1 MKNKWQVGIIL
12 AIGVLAVSTAAIFIR
27 LSIQVAGVKGVGFSL
42 FLAASRLSL
51 AATIVLPAW
60 RSLKFD
66 RPSPFAYH
74 YAIAA
79 GICLAIHFASWIT
92 SLSFTSITAST
103 AIVTTN
109 PIWVVTI
116 SWLWFKEKPSKL
128 TLIGITIATL
138 GGIVIASIDG
148 NIDRENS
155 NASLGNLL
163 ALIGAWMASL
173 YLLLGRQAQQQGLSI
188 SSYIAIAYSTAAI
201 ILIPL
206 PLLFGSS
213 YFGYPILVY
222 VYIFLMAILA
232 QLVGHTTFNWAVKS
246 ISPTLVSLV
255 LLFEPIVASI
265 LGWLIFGE
273 IPHFSVCIGAIV
285 LIIGV
290 AVTIFKK
297 K

>member
-27 LSIQVAGVKGVGFSL
+27 LSIEVAGVRGVGFSL

-51 AATIVLPAW
+51 AATILLPTW

-66 RPSPFAYH
+66 RSFYFAYY

-79 GICLAIHFASWIT
+79 GICLALHFATWIT

-109 PIWVVTI
+109 PIWVATI
-116 SWLWFKEKPSKL
+116 SWLWFKEKPNKL
-128 TLIGITIATL
+128 TLIGITIATIGGTLIAL
-138 GGIVIASIDG
+138 GDG
-148 NIDRENS
+148 NIDGENS

-173 YLLLGRQAQQQGLSI
+173 YLLLGRQAQQKGLSI

-201 ILIPL
+201 ILLPL
-206 PLLFGSS
+206 PLLLGSS

-222 VYIFLMAILA
+222 VYIFLMTILA
-232 QLVGHTTFNWAVKS
+232 QLVGHTIFNWAVTS
-246 ISPTLVSLV
+246 ISPTLISLV

-273 IPHFSVCIGAIV
+273 IPHVVVCVGAIF

-290 AVTIFKK
+290 AVTIFQKK
-297 K
+297 